1 MNVELVLV
9 LFVALLYGP
18 TVLWLVLRTLRGH
31 RRRLPE
37 SWRLRTPARLAG
49 RIRRRRGARRSGRV
63 LGLRRLPF
71 AEPARVE
78 PLLQLSDG
86 EGLRQSPGCRPAD
99 GERLGPG
106 DGRRHRRTHRRGGWD
121 HGDPSGTLECPGD
134 CPRSLAELSS
144 SRRCCS
150 RTRASAARRLPVS
163 RVANDPSTRYDFPDP
178 GNSCRPTGTTRSQPI
193 DLGHQQSRC
202 LTAAHVQCARYRA
215 VEVVVAGEPVARS
228 HPRRKRTPAGKRP
241 GPVV

>member
-37 SWRLRTPARLAG
+37 SFASEHTSGSQLASRDGEALDDPDAFWACAGCRSLNRRESSRCYSCRMAKDSASRPAPGQQTVSGWVPVMADDIARSTGVAVGTAGIPPAPSNAPTTPEVPGGAPEQLTAAARPEAS
-49 RIRRRRGARRSGRV
+49 ASAPV
-63 LGLRRLPF
+63 CPFLGLR
-71 AEPARVE
+71 
-78 PLLQLSDG
+78 
-86 EGLRQSPGCRPAD
+86 
-99 GERLGPG
+99 
-106 DGRRHRRTHRRGGWD
+106 
-121 HGDPSGTLECPGD
+121 
-134 CPRSLAELSS
+134 
-144 SRRCCS
+144 
-150 RTRASAARRLPVS
+150 
-163 RVANDPSTRYDFPDP
+163 NDPSTRFDFPDP

-215 VEVVVAGEPVARS
+215 VEVVVATNR
-228 HPRRKRTPAGKRP
+228 
-241 GPVV
+241 